1 MQRKTLLTSTLAL
14 LLAGATGFAV
24 ARPTDAPPAPPAPAT
39 MPKAPGMHRGP
50 MMWGPGGM
58 NGHGP
63 FGDHGMRGGDQGV
76 IADLHGLE
84 HLYRQAGRTR
94 DLAALYNEVLA
105 KSQDPRVRAYAYH
118 HLAWVQ
124 AQPTNLDASI
134 ATLRKSLDENLALE
148 TKHRE
153 DMEKMRAR
161 WEQRHAKDDAAS
173 AK

>member
-1 MQRKTLLTSTLAL
+1 MHRKTLLISTLTL
-14 LLAGATGFAV
+14 MLAGATGFAV
-24 ARPTDAPPAPPAPAT
+24 ARATDAPPASTA
-39 MPKAPGMHRGP
+39 MSRAPGMHRGA

-58 NGHGP
+58 GEHGP

-76 IADLHGLE
+76 IADLRDLE

-94 DLAALYNEVLA
+94 ELAALYNEVLA

-134 ATLRKSLDENLALE
+134 ATLRKSLDENLANE
-148 TKHRE
+148 AKHRE

-161 WEQRHAKDDAAS
+161 WEQRHAKDDATS